1 MDIYLVGG
9 AVRDTLLGITVKE
22 KDWVVVGATKEDL
35 TELGYKQVGSD
46 FPVFLHPETKE
57 EYALARTERKS
68 GMGHKGFSF
77 DTQPN
82 VTLEED
88 LKRRDLTINAMAQS
102 EDGSLID
109 PFNGQEDLKNKLLKQ
124 VSDAFQEDP
133 LRVFRVARFSAKLKH
148 LGFSIDRKTMNT
160 MNKLSLSGELET
172 LPKERIWQ
180 ETHKALQEK
189 NPAEYFRVLIDSKA
203 TLGLKD
209 MQKIDLYMFEL
220 ITSKISNPK
229 LRWASLASSLECDL
243 NALND
248 TFGVPK
254 KIQELSHIYK
264 KLFEFTAKQAPG
276 VENHEVLAFIED
288 VDALRRNKRFNKALK
303 ILGAGRAPDS
313 LKDKALPWQEM
324 SKKLKEIKPSSS
336 ELTGTEIIEDL
347 RKQRLKV
354 IEVELHKH
362 G

>member
-1 MDIYLVGG
+1 MKIYLVGG
-9 AVRDTLLGITVKE
+9 AVRDTLLDIEVKE
-22 KDWVVVGATKEDL
+22 RDWVVVGATPEAMI
-35 TELGYKQVGSD
+35 ELGYKQVGSD
-46 FPVFLHPETKE
+46 FPVFIHPDTKE

-68 GMGHKGFSF
+68 GSGHKGFSF
-77 DTQPN
+77 NTKTN

-102 EDGSLID
+102 KDGSLID

-209 MQKIDLYMFEL
+209 MQKIDLDMFEL

-264 KLFEFTAKQAPG
+264 KLFEFTAKQAPD